1 MQSFKLWCLE
11 VNFGSSQIRTKDLYH
26 VYDVMNYKKS
36 RLHIQNY
43 TGDIIFL
50 GVNHQIMAIKH
61 GYLID
66 TVNLSSQD
74 EK

>member
-1 MQSFKLWCLE
+1 M
-11 VNFGSSQIRTKDLYH
+11 
-26 VYDVMNYKKS
+26 YDVMNYKKS

-43 TGDIIFL
+43 TQDIIFL
-50 GVNHQIMAIKH
+50 GVNHQIMAIKN